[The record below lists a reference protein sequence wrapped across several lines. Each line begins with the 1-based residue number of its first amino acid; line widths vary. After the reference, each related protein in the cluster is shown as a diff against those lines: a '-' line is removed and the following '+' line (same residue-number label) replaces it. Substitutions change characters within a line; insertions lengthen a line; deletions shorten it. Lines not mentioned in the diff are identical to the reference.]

1 MTTIPRELTIRPLHG
16 TEEVELFNRLPF
28 VLNPEIAA
36 DLGEGRRRTD
46 WMWVA
51 LDDDRLLARL
61 SFWRRGPKDTVPF
74 LLDVL
79 DVDDTAEDLDRVA
92 VLAQLLRAA
101 CDQVLDPDGSWPEY
115 LRFVDAG
122 WREHTGLR
130 RAVEER
136 MEAVSRMGG
145 VPFVERLRYAWRA
158 AKAPVPS
165 VSGRLRFRGIRD
177 EEEILGL
184 MVRAL
189 EGTLDGHDRADLAGT
204 GPKQVARDNFD
215 DEFARYSTPRS
226 WWRVATLEDGE
237 PVGFVLP
244 ARNAKHPIIGYIAV
258 LPEHRGRGYIDDLL
272 AEGTRVLTE
281 EGGES
286 RVHAATDLGNV
297 PMARAF
303 DRAGYTTLS
312 GVVTMV
318 WR

>member
-1 MTTIPRELTIRPLHG
+1 MTTILRELTIRPLHG
-16 TEEVELFNRLPF
+16 TEELELFNRLPF
-28 VLNPEIAA
+28 VLNPEIAV
-36 DLGEGRRRTD
+36 DLDEGRRRID

-51 LDDDRLLARL
+51 LDGDRLLARL
-61 SFWRRGPKDTVPF
+61 SFWRRGPEDSLPF

-79 DVDDTAEDLDRVA
+79 DMDDAAEDLDRVA
-92 VLAQLLRAA
+92 VLEQLLRAA
-101 CDQVLDPDGSWPEY
+101 SARILGPGGSWPEY

-122 WREHTGLR
+122 WREHTGPR

-136 MEAVSRMGG
+136 MEAVSRVGG

-158 AKAPVPS
+158 ADAPVPAG
-165 VSGRLRFRGIRD
+165 SGRLRFREIRD

-189 EGTLDGHDRADLAGT
+189 EDTLDGHDRADLAGA
-204 GPKQVARDNFD
+204 GPEEVARDNFD

-226 WWRVATLEDGE
+226 WWRVATRDDGE

-244 ARNAKHPIIGYIAV
+244 ARNAKHPIIGYVAV
-258 LPEHRGRGYIDDLL
+258 LPEHRGHGYIDDLL
-272 AEGTRVLTE
+272 AEGTRVLAE

-286 RVHAATDLGNV
+286 YVHAATDLGNV

-303 DRAGYTTLS
+303 GRAGYATIS

>member
-1 MTTIPRELTIRPLHG
+1 MTTILHDLTIRPLHG
-16 TEEVELFNRLPF
+16 AEELELFNRLPF
-28 VLNPEIAA
+28 VLNPEFAL
-36 DLGEGRRRTD
+36 DLEEGRRRTD

-51 LDDDRLLARL
+51 TDGDLLLARL
-61 SFWRRGPKDTVPF
+61 SFWRRGPEDTVPL

-92 VLAQLLRAA
+92 VLAHLLRAA
-101 CDQVLDPDGSWPEY
+101 GAHVLGSGGSWPEY
-115 LRFVDAG
+115 LRFVDAD

-145 VPFVERLRYAWRA
+145 APFVERLRYAWRA
-158 AKAPVPS
+158 AETPVPP

-204 GPKQVARDNFD
+204 GAEQVARDNFD

-258 LPEHRGRGYIDDLL
+258 LPEYRGRGYIDDLL
-272 AEGTRVLTE
+272 AEGTRVLAE
-281 EGGES
+281 ESGES
-286 RVHAATDLGNV
+286 PVHAATDLGNV